1 MWQSCHFESNP
12 EWAILSFKGKNV
24 NIVKSRINGETCISQ
39 YLVIHVI
46 KRIRVKVV
54 CVSSPGWCVAC
65 FDLKTLIISQVIILL
80 SVMRKNIQVEK
91 LISYHIS
98 FATWITGYYENTRQS
113 FLCRFPGV
121 VCPPV
126 LVQACLKTLNK
137 GTAANVCLLLE
148 ISIYCHNNYKL
159 YKHNC

>member
-1 MWQSCHFESNP
+1 MWQLCHFESNP
-12 EWAILSFKGKNV
+12 EWVILNLKGNNV
-24 NIVKSRINGETCISQ
+24 NIVKSRKNGETRISQ

-46 KRIRVKVV
+46 KRIQVKNF

-65 FDLKTLIISQVIILL
+65 FDLKTLIISQV

-148 ISIYCHNNYKL
+148 ILIYCHNNDNYKL
-159 YKHNC
+159 WTGS